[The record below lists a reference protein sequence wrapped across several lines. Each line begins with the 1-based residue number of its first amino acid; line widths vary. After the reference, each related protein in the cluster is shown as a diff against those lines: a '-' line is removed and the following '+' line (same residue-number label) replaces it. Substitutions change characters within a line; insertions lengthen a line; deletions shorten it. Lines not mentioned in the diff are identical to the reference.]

1 MSITSGFFDAVET
14 SSGVYDRVYNAADF
28 AHYFSLFIGN
38 GVYPDPSTGLQVK
51 ANAVPNMG
59 VSISAG
65 NGWIN
70 GYYIT
75 LDAAESRSITTAN
88 ATLSR
93 IDSVVIGLNYTTRS
107 ITLYVKTGA
116 PSANPIAPALTRNTS
131 TWELEL
137 AQILVAAGAANITQ
151 SAITDMRSNK
161 SRCGIVTG
169 VVDQIDTT
177 GLFAQ
182 YTAAFNEWFTG
193 VKETLTTDVAAN
205 LQDQINTNKSLKLE
219 LTLSASGWSNNQQ
232 TLINSNLIA
241 SGYTYIVGPAY
252 ASKKNYDKAKIE
264 AKDVTENGKI
274 TFVCAK
280 VPTASLTVQVLRVKV

>member
-88 ATLSR
+88 ATLNR
-93 IDSVVIGLNYTTRS
+93 IDSVVIGLSYTTRS

-116 PSANPIAPALTRNTS
+116 PSANPVAPTLTRNTS

-151 SAITDMRSNK
+151 AAITDMRSNK
-161 SRCGIVTG
+161 SRCGIVSG

-205 LQDQINTNKSLKLE
+205 LQSQINTNKSLKLE

-232 TLINSNLIA
+232 TLTNSNLIV

-252 ASKKNYDKAKIE
+252 ASKKNYDKAKVE
-264 AKDVTENGKI
+264 AKDVTEM
-274 TFVCAK
+274 V
-280 VPTASLTVQVLRVKV
+280 R

>member
-169 VVDQIDTT
+169 VIDQIDTT

-280 VPTASLTVQVLRVKV
+280 APTASLTVQVLRVKV

>member
-14 SSGVYDRVYNAADF
+14 SSGVYDRVYDAADF

-51 ANAVPNMG
+51 ANTTPNMG

-75 LDAAESRSITTAN
+75 LDAAEARSITTAN
-88 ATLSR
+88 ATLNR
-93 IDSVVIGLNYTTRS
+93 IDSVVIGLSYTTRS

-116 PSANPIAPALTRNTS
+116 SSANPVAPTLTRNTS

-137 AQILVAAGAANITQ
+137 AQILVTAGAANITQ

-161 SRCGIVTG
+161 SRCGIVSG

-193 VKETLTTDVAAN
+193 VKEELSTDAAAN
-205 LQDQINTNKSLKLE
+205 LQNQINTNKSLKLE

-232 TLINSNLIA
+232 TLTNSNLIA

-252 ASKKNYDKAKIE
+252 ASKKNYDKAKVE
-264 AKDVTENGKI
+264 AKDVTINGKI
-274 TFVCAK
+274 TFVCSK